1 MQNKKMESLALKLDL
16 NKFKKLCSTF
26 TPDIAVMVRGRHAIG
41 KTEGVR
47 QVASLIRDDFYKD
60 PENCARMVKALSSHK
75 EVAKK
80 IEKNGGVW
88 TYEMG
93 VPIIEMRL
101 SQMQEGDI
109 VGLPFLEGKG
119 TEFRPVTWLLN
130 CEEFP
135 VVLFLDE
142 LNRASRQVEQ
152 ATFQLADSKAFYG
165 HTLHKGTR
173 IYVAVN
179 IGDAYTVED
188 MDPAA
193 ISRYAVVD
201 LDPTKEEWL
210 NYIKNFAHP
219 LTYSFLKTNPQYI
232 EYLGEIEP
240 NVKTNDR
247 RAWVRLDEQ
256 LQVNNLFDQPNELLL
271 HMAASMLG
279 FTTGNAFY
287 EFVRTA
293 DNLTGED
300 IILNWKKLKS
310 DLPVD
315 EERKMK
321 QLMLYTIKVQG
332 MVANKLI
339 TSERLMEISEK
350 FKIFAKDIPG
360 EMLISIYSS
369 ATQELSNIIGSILG
383 QEVARAVNG
392 GPQVEKN
399 QTITSAPPL
408 IPRIRR

>member
-1 MQNKKMESLALKLDL
+1 MESLALKLDL
-16 NKFKKLCSTF
+16 NKFKRLCSAF

-41 KTEGVR
+41 KTEAVR
-47 QVASLIRDDFYKD
+47 QVASLVRDDFYKD

-75 EVAKK
+75 EVARK
-80 IEKNGGVW
+80 IAATGGVW

-210 NYIKNFAHP
+210 NYIKSFVHP
-219 LTYSFLKTNPQYI
+219 LTYAFLKTNPQYI

-240 NVKTNDR
+240 NTKTNDR

-256 LQVNNLFDQPNELLL
+256 LQVNNLFSEPSDLLL
-271 HMAASMLG
+271 HMSSSMLG

-287 EFVRTA
+287 EFVKTA
-293 DNLTGED
+293 DTLSGED
-300 IILNWKKLKS
+300 VIVNWKKLKS
-310 DLPVD
+310 QLPAD
-315 EERKMK
+315 EEQKMK
-321 QLMLYTIKVQG
+321 QLMLYTIKVQN
-332 MVANKLI
+332 MFSNKLI
-339 TSERLMEISEK
+339 STERFIEISEK
-350 FKIFAKDIPG
+350 FKTFVEEIPG
-360 EMLISIYSS
+360 EMLAGIYSS
-369 ATQELSNIIGSILG
+369 ASDEYTNIFVNIAGKM
-383 QEVARAVNG
+383 VARAFNG
-392 GPQVEKN
+392 TPAK
-399 QTITSAPPL
+399 TSETQKTTPPL